1 MTYESEVIIHTETEF
16 LTLIS
21 DQYLGSNNEQLLSHD
36 LDLAEEWREVV
47 VLRLAQ
53 YQQKLR
59 QGFEK
64 GVKVGVFIPGD
75 LG

>member
-1 MTYESEVIIHTETEF
+1 MTYESEVIIHIETEF

-21 DQYLGSNNEQLLSHD
+21 DQYLGSNNEQLLSYD

-47 VLRLAQ
+47 MLRLAQ

>member
-1 MTYESEVIIHTETEF
+1 MTYESEVIIHIETEF

-47 VLRLAQ
+47 MLRLAQ

>member
-1 MTYESEVIIHTETEF
+1 MTYESEVIIHIETEF

-21 DQYLGSNNEQLLSHD
+21 DQYLGSNNEQLLPHD

-47 VLRLAQ
+47 MLRLAQ
-53 YQQKLR
+53 YQHKLR